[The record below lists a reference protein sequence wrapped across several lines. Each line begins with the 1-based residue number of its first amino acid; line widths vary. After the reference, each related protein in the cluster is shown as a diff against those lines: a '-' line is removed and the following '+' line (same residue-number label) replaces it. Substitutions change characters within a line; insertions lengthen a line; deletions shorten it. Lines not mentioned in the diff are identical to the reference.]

1 MSNLKTSDYPV
12 FTNEIRKFETSDPG
26 HASEFNERMKT
37 LIENEIALNRDKAN
51 KAITY
56 EKTILASEWTGSTE
70 PYTVDLEVPDVDQL
84 TNVEIVP
91 GELSIEQWE
100 SMTDASITRGTQD
113 IGMITLYAYGN
124 KPNVDLP
131 IKIIVR
137 GD

>member
-1 MSNLKTSDYPV
+1 MANLPVSENPKFTS
-12 FTNEIRKFETSDPG
+12 EIEKFEKSDPQ
-26 HASEFNERMKT
+26 HASEFNARMKI
-37 LIENEIALNRDKAN
+37 LFENELALNRDKAS
-51 KAITY
+51 KSTTY
-56 EKTILASEWTGSTE
+56 EKTILASEWTGTE

-91 GELSIEQWE
+91 GELTVEQWE

-113 IGMITLYAYGN
+113 TGMITLYAYGN